1 VQTDGFNAW
10 LLARLSVVWEG
21 RRVTFA
27 LVHGAWHDRSTWL
40 RRVLGVCVAAT
51 ALSLALGW
59 SATGAQA
66 AHVSCGDTVTADTT
80 LDSDLLDCP
89 NNGIV
94 IGADGITLDLNGHRV
109 GGNGKLVKNCPK
121 FCDVGLLNDGH
132 DDVTVRDGSVRE
144 FGFGV
149 SVGRARHARV
159 VRISSSR
166 NLLFGIFVAES
177 ARSLVRDSTGSHN
190 LDPEGDGM
198 GLFGSHHVR
207 ILHNSFR
214 HNAQPGI
221 HVEDSTHNLIK
232 RNAIARNS
240 DMGILMQGDRNQVR
254 RNRCAGNGV
263 ACIIVGPGSRN
274 VIARNHLVGG
284 GDGIGIE
291 EGRGNLV
298 ARNVVDGARGDGI
311 YLGLL
316 NPPIGGVATVVRR
329 NVVIGSG
336 KDAFAV
342 RENDHRSVLAFNV
355 AKEAGDDGFDI
366 ESRSVTLR
374 ENRAARNGDLG
385 IEGVRGINDGGGNV
399 ARRNGD
405 PRQCTHISCR

>member
-1 VQTDGFNAW
+1 MATAGTEGGFDNRPTKSINAW

-27 LVHGAWHDRSTWL
+27 LVHGAWHDPSSTWL

-66 AHVSCGDTVTADTT
+66 AHVNCGDTITADTT
-80 LDSDLLDCP
+80 LDSDLLDCR

-109 GGNGKLVKNCPK
+109 VGNGKSVKKCPGGE
-121 FCDVGLLNDGH
+121 FCDVGVLNDGH

-149 SVGRARHARV
+149 FVGRARHARV

-214 HNAQPGI
+214 HNAKLGI
-221 HVEDSTHNLIK
+221 HVVDSHHNVIE

-240 DMGILMQGDRNQVR
+240 DMGIILEGDRNQVR
-254 RNRCAGNGV
+254 RNRCARNG
-263 ACIIVGPGSRN
+263 ACIIVAPGSRN

-291 EGRGNLV
+291 KGRGNLV
-298 ARNVVDGARGDGI
+298 VRNVVDGARGDGH
-311 YLGLL
+311 L
-316 NPPIGGVATVVRR
+316 P
-329 NVVIGSG
+329 
-336 KDAFAV
+336 
-342 RENDHRSVLAFNV
+342 
-355 AKEAGDDGFDI
+355 
-366 ESRSVTLR
+366 
-374 ENRAARNGDLG
+374 RA
-385 IEGVRGINDGGGNV
+385 
-399 ARRNGD
+399 
-405 PRQCTHISCR
+405 S